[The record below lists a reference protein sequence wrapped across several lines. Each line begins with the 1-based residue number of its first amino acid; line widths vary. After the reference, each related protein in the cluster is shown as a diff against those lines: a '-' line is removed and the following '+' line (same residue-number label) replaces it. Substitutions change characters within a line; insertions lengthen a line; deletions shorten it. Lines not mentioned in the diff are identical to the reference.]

1 MGGRD
6 CGKASRIANTLARG
20 AFLADPPPYLP
31 PPAPPLHQRRPYIS
45 ASTRA
50 FEIFTSSNVIRGLS
64 SNVSRCSGRQNSLTI
79 LKSI

>member
-6 CGKASRIANTLARG
+6 CGKARCIANKLAGAAALTLP
-20 AFLADPPPYLP
+20 LANSLDR
-31 PPAPPLHQRRPYIS
+31 RRPYIS

-50 FEIFTSSNVIRGLS
+50 FEISTSSNVIRGLS

>member
-6 CGKASRIANTLARG
+6 CGKAHWIANKLAG
-20 AFLADPPPYLP
+20 V
-31 PPAPPLHQRRPYIS
+31 APPHPHRPQRRPYIS

-50 FEIFTSSNVIRGLS
+50 FEIFTSSSVIRGLS